1 MQYDKIRDM
10 ILQGYEKKKA
20 KKNDTLFSLTQNLEK
35 IKFAE
40 LSLVLHHFD
49 NQQALDNVVHGWYPI
64 HYASF
69 NPDTRI
75 INAICELMVKHGN
88 NLDIGT
94 QQTKK
99 SVMIGS
105 TALDSACSHKKVNN
119 AIVLCSYGAQ
129 GLSLQTWGFRFLKG
143 AYYKGDEQLDKKNIA
158 TPESQS
164 FSFPYPDN
172 LLTRSMLYQNLPEFL
187 EFFDKHSLMDEIKEF
202 KENTKALFK
211 HFFSDYYKEKY
222 STGYKNNPLYETL
235 DVFAKTGE
243 KIQQKDLN
251 IKNNYLDLFLIPFYQ
266 MIYSN
271 NVQIINDKGSDI
283 TKTISTYCNSHQ
295 NKMNQFAL
303 EKDILFS
310 RFTPEIAEEFYSS
323 YLYFK
328 EYYNP
333 DEFKKSQ
340 GVSVFY
346 EIFKTY
352 FLYKKLDEQIEDKFG
367 TLDESSSAMPPVLK
381 I

>member
-10 ILQGYEKKKA
+10 ILQGYEKKKT

-49 NQQALDNVVHGWYPI
+49 NKQALDNVVHGWYPI

-69 NPDTRI
+69 NPDSRI
-75 INAICELMVKHGN
+75 INSICELMVKHGN

-105 TALDSACSHKKVNN
+105 TALDSACSHKKINN

-158 TPESQS
+158 TPESQN

-172 LLTRSMLYQNLPEFL
+172 LLTRGLLYKNSSEFL
-187 EFFDKHSLMDEIKEF
+187 EFFDKYSLTEDIVKF
-202 KENTKALFK
+202 KKNTRLLFE
-211 HFFSDYYKEKY
+211 HFFSDSYKEKY
-222 STGYKNNPLYETL
+222 KGIRDNPLYESL
-235 DVFAKTGE
+235 SVFKKTAE
-243 KIQQKDLN
+243 RIQQKDII
-251 IKNNYLDLFLIPFYQ
+251 IKNNYLDLFLMPFYAL
-266 MIYSN
+266 IYSN
-271 NVQIINDKGSDI
+271 NVDAINDKANDI
-283 TKTISTYCNSHQ
+283 IQIISTYCHSSQ
-295 NKMNQFAL
+295 DKTNKTTL
-303 EKDILFS
+303 ETDIFFS
-310 RFTPEIAEEFYSS
+310 RFTPEIAEEFYAS

-340 GVSVFY
+340 AVSAFY
-346 EIFKTY
+346 DIFKTY

-367 TLDESSSAMPPVLK
+367 TLDESSSVMPTVLK

>member
-10 ILQGYEKKKA
+10 ILQGYEKKKT
-20 KKNDTLFSLTQNLEK
+20 KKNDNLFSLTQNLEK

-40 LSLVLHHFD
+40 LSLVIHHFD
-49 NQQALDNVVHGWYPI
+49 NKQALENVVHGWYPI

-69 NPDTRI
+69 NPDSRV
-75 INAICELMVKHGN
+75 INTICELMIKHAN

-105 TALDSACSHKKVNN
+105 TALDCACSHKNINN

-143 AYYKGDEQLDKKNIA
+143 AYYKRNEQLDKKKIVM
-158 TPESQS
+158 PENQN

-172 LLTRSMLYQNLPEFL
+172 LLTRGMLYQNLPAFL
-187 EFFDKHSLMDEIKEF
+187 EFFDKYSFIDEIKEF
-202 KENTKALFK
+202 KENTKALFE
-211 HFFSDYYKEKY
+211 HFFSDKYQEKY
-222 STGYKNNPLYETL
+222 TKIVKENPLYETL
-235 DVFAKTGE
+235 SVFENTAK
-243 KIQQKDLN
+243 KIQQKDVN
-251 IKNNYLDLFLIPFYQ
+251 IKNNYLDLFLIPFYM

-271 NVQIINDKGSDI
+271 NVQVINDKGFDI
-283 TKTISTYCNSHQ
+283 TRTISTYCNSHQ
-295 NKMNQFAL
+295 DNMNKFTL
-303 EKDILFS
+303 ETDILFS
-310 RFTPEIAEEFYSS
+310 RFTPEIAEDFYNS

-328 EYYNP
+328 EHYNP

-340 GVSVFY
+340 SVSSFY

-352 FLYKKLDEQIEDKFG
+352 FLYKKLDEQIEEKFSII
-367 TLDESSSAMPPVLK
+367 DESTSKMPTILK